1 MFLHSSIEEFT
12 AASNTFM
19 SLLFQDIIMKSV
31 FDLNPE
37 VILVDATYKLN
48 NFRMPLYLLMSK
60 SLKKRLT

>member
-1 MFLHSSIEEFT
+1 MFLFLSIDVFT
-12 AASNTFM
+12 DASNTFTG
-19 SLLFQDIIMKSV
+19 LLLQYSIMNSV

-37 VILVDATYKLN
+37 AILVDDTYKLN